1 MPAPQPVVVTGMG
14 QVSSLGTALATFSAR
29 VLAGQPGV
37 TRLPGLAA
45 PGLADPIGAAIPD
58 FDPEAWLPA
67 RLLPSV
73 GRGAQYAHAAA
84 VQAFAA
90 AGLARDAR
98 RRAGVFVGTGF
109 GGILETE
116 ETYRRCFDGTGQRPR
131 PNSILLAMANAP
143 AGFLASEF
151 RLKGPN
157 LTLSVACAS
166 ATHAI
171 GQAFR
176 LLRAGEVDLM
186 LAGGC
191 DAPLTPIV
199 LAAWNSMRVL
209 APAGADP
216 RRACRPFGRDRQGIV
231 IGEGAGFLVL
241 ETLVHARSRGASL
254 LAEVVGYGANAD
266 AGHITH
272 PDLDGITT
280 CMRLALDDARLPHSA
295 VDYVNAHG
303 TGTAVNDRLEAQAI
317 AALFGARPLVS
328 STKPVHG
335 HAMGAAG
342 GLEALATI
350 LALQEGLAPPTANLE
365 QPDPALPPLDLVAGT
380 ARRARLEVAVSNSFA
395 FGGNNAVIVLRRA
408 G

>member
-29 VLAGQPGV
+29 VLAGQAGV

-131 PNSILLAMANAP
+131 PNSIPLAMANAP

-216 RRACRPFGRDRQGIV
+216 RRACRPFSRDRQGIV

-280 CMRLALDDARLPHSA
+280 CMRLALEDARLPPSA

-317 AALFGARPLVS
+317 AALLGARPLVS
-328 STKPVHG
+328 STKAVHG